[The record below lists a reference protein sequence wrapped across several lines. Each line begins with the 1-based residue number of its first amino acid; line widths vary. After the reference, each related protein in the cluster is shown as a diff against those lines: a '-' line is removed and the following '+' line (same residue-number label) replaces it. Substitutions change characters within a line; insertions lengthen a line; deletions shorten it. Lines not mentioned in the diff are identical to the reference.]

1 MKNPMIMKAKGTLLM
16 LVLVINLTISQD
28 ALMPNRPFG
37 SRIANHF
44 NYATSDDSPLLKMV

>member
-1 MKNPMIMKAKGTLLM
+1 MIMKAKGTILM

-37 SRIANHF
+37 SRNANHF
-44 NYATSDDSPLLKMV
+44 NYATSDGSLLLKKV